1 MAGNR
6 NAIKVPLMVASKR
19 ENEKKLTPM
28 SWLTGKATQF
38 RTGPE
43 GGRNSSAYL
52 GMVRSWG

>member
-43 GGRNSSAYL
+43 GGRNSSA
-52 GMVRSWG
+52 